1 MDERIIKY
9 CQGLLSKQE
18 QDLLLKEAYDNPEL
32 KAQIIDYQHL
42 HSLLELVPEKAD
54 VRQGYKEYGNF
65 KRLVNSQKRKV
76 WLVSLSRYAVVIVI
90 ALLCICAIR
99 KHRRKKEILDEF

>member
-32 KAQIIDYQHL
+32 KAQIIDY
-42 HSLLELVPEKAD
+42 
-54 VRQGYKEYGNF
+54 
-65 KRLVNSQKRKV
+65 
-76 WLVSLSRYAVVIVI
+76 
-90 ALLCICAIR
+90 
-99 KHRRKKEILDEF
+99 